1 MNLNSRMRASS
12 HSAVG
17 EGPRAGEPGWGWG
30 AIPCWPLQGGKNQT
44 FLPPYAGARHLSSAS
59 SGNVC
64 VGFQSHSTKVCLDV
78 PFPFVIHQL
87 VCCLSTCSASIL
99 ALGFLPR
106 GQTFGT
112 KFTIYHL
119 ITTWVFM
126 ATWNPM
132 FMVWLLSADPP
143 FVIGVCPSFLR
154 KPSLCANQHPAGP
167 TFLMFPCA
175 GKDQPIQKAT
185 AQPTCPR
192 PEISLSCLPYDD
204 IAGKSWSF
212 SLLNV

>member
-44 FLPPYAGARHLSSAS
+44 FLPPYAGARQLSSAS

-87 VCCLSTCSASIL
+87 VCCPSTPSASVL
-99 ALGFLPR
+99 APGSLPQRPDFLNKIHLLSSDNHLGFH
-106 GQTFGT
+106 G
-112 KFTIYHL
+112 HL
-119 ITTWVFM
+119 EPNVYGL
-126 ATWNPM
+126 A
-132 FMVWLLSADPP
+132 
-143 FVIGVCPSFLR
+143 
-154 KPSLCANQHPAGP
+154 
-167 TFLMFPCA
+167 
-175 GKDQPIQKAT
+175 
-185 AQPTCPR
+185 
-192 PEISLSCLPYDD
+192 SLSRPTICDWCVSVFPKETVLVCQPASSRTHLPHVPLCWKGPAYP
-204 IAGKSWSF
+204 KSRCTAHVSKTRDQSDVF
-212 SLLNV
+212 PV